1 MVTLFATHHVDIG
14 NFMRIQKRLFLLLW
28 VSLFLVSATGTPVY
42 ADVILCFGDSITAG
56 GKGDTGYPI
65 PLQGMVSG
73 HAVVNAGVRGEVTNT
88 GAARING
95 VMEAHKPKYAL
106 IMEGAND
113 ISQGYTRSTV
123 AFNIGHMADV
133 ARQHGATPIVSTI
146 TPNTRVPALG
156 TAVPAYNSEIINMAA
171 GRKIILVD
179 SYNRVVPNWR
189 LLSTDGL
196 HTNAAGARV
205 IAEGFVAAIPP
216 DSGGGGGGG
225 GGCFIATAAF
235 GSYMEPHVV
244 VLRQF
249 RDELLLPHQ
258 TGQWLVHQYYTYSP
272 PVATFIAS
280 HAWVKNAVRVLLL
293 PVVGMA
299 YLAVHHF
306 VLLASGAGVFLLLVS
321 VRLLRRRRLSRPATC

>member
-1 MVTLFATHHVDIG
+1 
-14 NFMRIQKRLFLLLW
+14 MRIFKRMCLAPLAALFFVAAACPSVL
-28 VSLFLVSATGTPVY
+28 

-56 GKGDTGYPI
+56 GNGETSYPT

-95 VMEAHKPKYAL
+95 VLEAHKPKYAL

-113 ISQGYTRSTV
+113 VSQGYTRSTV
-123 AFNIGHMADV
+123 AFNLGHMADV

-156 TAVPAYNSEIINMAA
+156 TVVPAYNSEIASMAA
-171 GRKIILVD
+171 GRNIILVD
-179 SYNRVVPNWR
+179 SYSRVASNWR
-189 LLSTDGL
+189 QLTTDGQ

-205 IAEGFVAAIPP
+205 IAEGFAAAIP
-216 DSGGGGGGG
+216 SGGGGGGGG

-235 GSYMEPHVV
+235 GSYMEPQVL

-249 RDELLLPHQ
+249 RDEVLLPHQ
-258 TGQWLVHQYYTYSP
+258 LGQWLVHQYYAYSP
-272 PVATFIAS
+272 PVADYIAD
-280 HAWVKNAVRVLLL
+280 HTWLKAVVRTLLL
-293 PVVGMA
+293 PVVGLA
-299 YLAVHHF
+299 YLAVHQG
-306 VLLASGAGVFLLLVS
+306 VLVLCGLGLFMPLAVWVGRLLF
-321 VRLLRRRRLSRPATC
+321 LRRRLAQAAGH